1 MKKPIPHSLAAGLLM
16 AAVLSYTR
24 TAPPY
29 DVEKCDLHLYN

>member
-1 MKKPIPHSLAAGLLM
+1 MKKPIPHPLAIDLLS

-24 TAPPY
+24 TALPY